1 MKIIDCAQ
9 GSADWFTARL
19 GIPTA
24 SRFADFVTPLG
35 VQRKGASPRRYALD
49 LLGER
54 LTKRPAQHFETDAMI
69 RGQELEPRARDW
81 YSFATG
87 RDVHRVGFI
96 RSDCGRWGC
105 SPDGLMAD
113 RGLEIKCPLLA
124 TFLDIAESQSLPDE
138 HAMQVQASMWITGL
152 TAWDYVVYTDAPG
165 CVPQVITVARDAE
178 LHAALDRV
186 VPAFCALVDAMEARL
201 RGAGHGVLADVR
213 ADEPMVNDPF
223 DPFADHRQQEIT

>member
-1 MKIIDCAQ
+1 MQILDCSQ
-9 GSADWFTARL
+9 GSVEWFAARL

-35 VQRKGASPRRYALD
+35 VARKGVGPRRYALE

-54 LTKRPAQHFETDAMI
+54 LTRRPAQHFETDAMV
-69 RGQELEPRARDW
+69 RGTELEPHARDW

-87 RDVHRVGFI
+87 RDVQRVGFI

-105 SPDGLMAD
+105 SPDGLMPD

-124 TFLDIAESQSLPDE
+124 TFLDIAESRALPDD

-152 TAWDYVVYTDAPG
+152 ALWDYVVYTDAPG
-165 CVPQVITVARDAE
+165 CVPQVVTVQRDAT
-178 LHAALDRV
+178 LHAAFDKI
-186 VPAFCALVDAMEARL
+186 VPEFCAAVDAMEAKMRT
-201 RGAGHGVLADVR
+201 AGHGILA
-213 ADEPMVNDPF
+213 AAPPAYDPF
-223 DPFADHRQQEIT
+223 DPFADDPKQETT